1 MSYYV
6 DNQAFNKS
14 KGKYEQTW
22 CFLTGVCARG
32 IYAEWESR
40 PQAMGNENPL
50 IAPGKGVI

>member
-1 MSYYV
+1 MSYYA

-22 CFLTGVCARG
+22 HFLTEVCARG

-50 IAPGKGVI
+50 IAPGNGVI